1 MDFDIS
7 KIARKYV
14 YDRFPKASYDEKE
27 KIIKDWERKKEDS
40 ASLVKDFKKRVCDP
54 SGLRIVDIGS
64 GNGGISIAFAK
75 SGAKVS
81 GVDIEEDLFNISK
94 LYAQSENVDVDLRL
108 YDGNKLPF
116 ENDFFD
122 AAVSASVIEHTTSP
136 TLYLSE
142 ILRVVK
148 PGGFLYL
155 GFPNKYA
162 FRETHTRVMFLT
174 YMPSFLRPYILRL
187 LNRNPLEDNNLHFYS
202 YFDLETMIKKTSSS
216 YKWQIMT
223 EEGETKNKIK
233 IFIKKILNLF
243 GLSYKI
249 FLPHILVILKKVEN
263 NQ

>member
-14 YDRFPKASYDEKE
+14 YDRFPEASYNEKE
-27 KIIKDWERKKEDS
+27 KIIKDWERKKDDS
-40 ASLVKDFKKRVCDP
+40 VSLVKDFKKRVCDP
-54 SGLRIVDIGS
+54 SGLKILDVGS

-75 SGAKVS
+75 SGATVS
-81 GVDIEEDLFNISK
+81 GVDIEEELFNISK

-108 YDGNKLPF
+108 YDGDVLPY
-116 ENDFFD
+116 EDNYFD
-122 AAVSASVIEHTTSP
+122 AAISASVIEHTTDP
-136 TLYLSE
+136 VFYLNQ

-148 PGGFLYL
+148 VGGYLYL

-174 YMPSFLRPYILRL
+174 YLPRFLRPYVLRFL
-187 LNRNPLEDNNLHFYS
+187 KRNPLEENNLHFYS
-202 YFDLETMIKKTSSS
+202 YFDLEEMINKISSD
-216 YKWQIMT
+216 YKWQIVP

-233 IFIKKILNLF
+233 IFVKKVLNLF

-249 FLPHILVILKKVEN
+249 FLPHILVVLKKVEN
-263 NQ
+263 K